1 MRAQTANRGPPPH
14 KTDDRRPRVALSWHH
29 FSTSIRAARAMPMS
43 ARTNA
48 AFTALLAAA
57 LFGATTPLAKT
68 LLGSLTPFMV
78 AGLFY

>member
-1 MRAQTANRGPPPH
+1 MAADSALRYRGVTFPDRPAPPAPH
-14 KTDDRRPRVALSWHH
+14 S
-29 FSTSIRAARAMPMS
+29 PMS

-78 AGLFY
+78 AGLFYLG

>member
-1 MRAQTANRGPPPH
+1 M
-14 KTDDRRPRVALSWHH
+14 
-29 FSTSIRAARAMPMS
+29 RAARAMPMS

-78 AGLFY
+78 AGLFYLGSGVGLGAFMLMRRLARGAGASPAGHA